1 MVSSCYFPSRKYI
14 DMMMK
19 QLFRLEKL
27 LRIILLSSFPSRE
40 LLIGALF
47 AEEMDIKPVVY
58 VAT

>member
-1 MVSSCYFPSRKYI
+1 
-14 DMMMK
+14 MMMK